1 MASPVIF
8 YLLFFS
14 LQRTFFE
21 RNLSHV
27 VPLMTILAGVGLV
40 SMTNAIRNRVRAAA
54 FLVLLLLMLLRPA
67 QISAKLVFV
76 AMRTSYDER
85 TKDYEKALLRSQG
98 LPLAASSSLLAASQ
112 VQYLAEMA
120 IASQGDTLVR
130 IFDFN
135 DPFTQKFLL
144 DLKRCANARQV
155 GYVPSLFPQFS
166 VNTILTYHAPAFLY
180 IRLSPPAQ
188 LQINGFTFVP
198 WRRVAEP
205 LSPAAILPGSWVEN
219 GVYPA
224 IRTPAVKDRFFGSYT
239 ETAKDAN
246 RGAIQMGPFDVS
258 GLTEIGIP
266 IVTGP
271 VSAALSVSVLDH
283 ATGLPITQMNTPPVL
298 QAWAVWRVDMGPGNV
313 RKIDVAAKDEG
324 AGWGQWLGIGLP
336 MRLRR

>member
-1 MASPVIF
+1 VIF

-76 AMRTSYDER
+76 AMRTSYEER

-112 VQYLAEMA
+112 VQYLAEVA
-120 IASQGDTLVR
+120 IASQGDILVR

-166 VNTILTYHAPAFLY
+166 VNTILTYHAPAFRY

-188 LQINGFTFVP
+188 LHIKGFTFVP

-205 LSPAAILPGSWVEN
+205 LSPEAIRLGSWVEN
-219 GVYPA
+219 GIYPA
-224 IRTPAVKDRFFGSYT
+224 IRTPAVKNHFFGSYT

-283 ATGLPITQMNTPPVL
+283 ATGLPIAQMNTPPVL
-298 QAWAVWRVDMGPGNV
+298 QAWAVWRIDMGAGNV